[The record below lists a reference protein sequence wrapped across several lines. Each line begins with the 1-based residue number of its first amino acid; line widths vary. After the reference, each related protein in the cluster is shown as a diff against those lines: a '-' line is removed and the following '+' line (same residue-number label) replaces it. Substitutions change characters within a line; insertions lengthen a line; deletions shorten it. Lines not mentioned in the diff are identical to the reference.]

1 MADPQGVQW
10 VSFRQQLKLEELG
23 ATPVEG
29 GKEANG
35 ALLYV
40 ARVRYNDG
48 IHPAKCGTHLPG
60 AHLAHSG
67 TEIIIDVRILYI

>member
-10 VSFRQQLKLEELG
+10 VSFRQQLRLEELG

-35 ALLYV
+35 TLLYV

-60 AHLAHSG
+60 AQLAHSG
-67 TEIIIDVRILYI
+67 TEIVIDVRILYV